1 MKFTATKIPGVTVV
15 ESEPIA
21 DERGFF
27 ARGFCGEEFAAA
39 GLNLAVAQTNVSHN
53 RCKGTLRGMHYQAEP
68 KPEPKLVS
76 CVRGGIFDVAV
87 DLRPDSPTFR
97 AWTGVELTESNR
109 KALFVPPGCAHGF
122 LTLSDETEVSYLM
135 GEFFAAELAR
145 GVRWNDPAFG
155 IEWPGTPSVISDRD
169 VAYPDFRP

>member
-15 ESEPIA
+15 EAEPIA

-39 GLNLAVAQTNVSHN
+39 GLNLTVAQTNVSHN
-53 RCKGTLRGMHYQAEP
+53 KRKGTLRGMHYQAKP

-87 DLRPDSPTFR
+87 DLRPDSPVFR
-97 AWTGVELTESNR
+97 GWTGVELTESNR

-135 GEFFAAELAR
+135 GEFYVADLSR
-145 GVRWNDPAFG
+145 GVRWDDPAFG
-155 IEWPGTPSVISDRD
+155 IDWPDKPVLISERD
-169 VAYPDFRP
+169 AAYPDFRP